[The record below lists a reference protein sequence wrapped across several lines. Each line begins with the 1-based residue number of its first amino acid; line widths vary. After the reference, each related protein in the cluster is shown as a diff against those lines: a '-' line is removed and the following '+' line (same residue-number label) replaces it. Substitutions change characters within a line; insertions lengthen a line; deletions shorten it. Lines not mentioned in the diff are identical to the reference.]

1 MSERYAARLTPDH
14 RAESPYLA
22 VPFDVDGGATSVEVR
37 LAFDRSVAVIDLGC
51 EGAAGWRGWS
61 GGARDTFVIGPET
74 ATPGYLPGPLEPG
87 TWSVILGLHRI
98 PRDGVD
104 VAVTV
109 STPAAAPAAAEPA
122 APPVPARRTRR
133 SLPAPDGLTWWACD
147 FHAHTVHSDGS
158 LGIAELAALAVDA
171 GLDVLAVT
179 DHNTTSHHPHLQAI
193 GDRYGI
199 TLLPGQE
206 VTTDRGH
213 ANAFGPIPW
222 VDFRRPAQE
231 WVEQVERD
239 GGILSINHP
248 LGADCAW
255 HQPLSTRPRHA
266 ELWHS
271 GWFDRTWSAPMA
283 WSSAWRPDVIPLG
296 GSDFHSPEGGH
307 PLAAPVTWVAAATPS
322 VSDIMAGIRAGRT
335 AISAG
340 YDAPV
345 LLRVDDELIALGA
358 DGSVLI
364 DTAGQRHVVHGDRV
378 TFPATALG
386 HRLEGHRNE
395 VIGMT
400 A

>member
-1 MSERYAARLTPDH
+1 MSDRFAARLTPDL

-22 VPFDVDGGATSVEVR
+22 VPFAVDGDAASVEVR
-37 LAFDRSVAVIDLGC
+37 LTFDRAAAVIDLGC

-61 GGARDTFVIGPET
+61 GGSRDTFVIGPES
-74 ATPGYLPGPLEPG
+74 ATPGYLPGILEPG

-98 PRDGVD
+98 PTDGVD
-104 VAVTV
+104 VVV
-109 STPAAAPAAAEPA
+109 EISIPASAPPAAEPA
-122 APPVPARRTRR
+122 PPPVPERRPRR
-133 SLPAPDGLTWWACD
+133 ALPAPAGLTWWACD
-147 FHAHTVHSDGS
+147 FHAHTLHSDGS

-171 GLDVLAVT
+171 GLDIQAVT
-179 DHNTTSHHPHLQAI
+179 DHNTTSHHAYLEGI
-193 GDRYGI
+193 GDRYDI

-213 ANAFGPIPW
+213 ANAFGAIPW

-255 HQPLSTRPRHA
+255 HQPLTTRPRHA

-283 WSSAWRPDVIPLG
+283 WSMGWRPDVVPLG

-307 PLAAPVTWVAAATPS
+307 PLAAPVTWVAAPSPS
-322 VSDIMAGIRAGRT
+322 VPDIMAAVRDGRT

-345 LLRVDDELIALGA
+345 LLRVDDELIVMAA
-358 DGSVLI
+358 DGLMLI
-364 DTAGQRHVVHGDRV
+364 DTDGRRRVVHGDRAA
-378 TFPATALG
+378 FPATALA
-386 HRLEGHRNE
+386 HRLEGPRNE
-395 VIGMT
+395 VLGMT